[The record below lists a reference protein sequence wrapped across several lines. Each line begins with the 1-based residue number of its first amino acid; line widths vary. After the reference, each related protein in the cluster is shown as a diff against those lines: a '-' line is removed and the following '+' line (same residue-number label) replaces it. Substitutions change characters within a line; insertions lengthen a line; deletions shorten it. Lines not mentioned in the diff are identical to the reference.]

1 MDEQRE
7 QLGKR
12 ESASVSDETIRLFL
26 LCRLNEDER
35 NGFEERL
42 LLDDE
47 LEERVRL
54 TECEIA
60 DDYAFGRLSAEERE
74 IFTRKF
80 LVTAERKQK
89 LEVSQALRHYSS
101 SHTVNKKNLAE
112 LENNPTWRERISGF
126 FGLNRPALAF
136 AIAFGALVLIIGIV
150 WWITRSARE
159 RDEPAIVR
167 QDTLP
172 TQKPQTSP
180 PTAPTPTPVPGL
192 TTAPSP
198 AQKTTPPPVEPAPA
212 ALVATA
218 VLMPGALRDGGEM
231 ARITL
236 PEGERDIVRLQLT
249 LESNEAGTYRA
260 ELLTAEGQPISIA
273 GKLKASHTNGAARVV
288 FDVPAR
294 RLKAGD
300 YQVRLSRQT
309 GGQLESVGRYYFRAL
324 Q

>member
-26 LCRLNEDER
+26 LCQLNENER
-35 NGFEERL
+35 NGFEARL
-42 LLDDE
+42 LIDDE

-60 DDYAFGRLSAEERE
+60 DDYAFGHLSAEERE
-74 IFTRKF
+74 FFTQKF
-80 LVTAERKQK
+80 MVTAERKQK

-101 SHTVNKKNLAE
+101 SHTVNKKNLPE
-112 LENNPTWRERISGF
+112 LESNLTWRERISGL

-136 AIAFGALVLIIGIV
+136 AVSFGALVLIIGIV
-150 WWITRSARE
+150 WFITRSARE

-172 TQKPQTSP
+172 TPKPQTAA
-180 PTAPTPTPVPGL
+180 TQTPVPGL
-192 TTAPSP
+192 TTTPSP
-198 AQKTTPPPVEPAPA
+198 AQKTTPPPIEPAPA

-218 VLMPGALRDGGEM
+218 VLLPGALRDGGEM

-249 LESNEAGTYRA
+249 LEANEAGTYRA

-300 YQVRLSRQT
+300 YQVKLSRQT
-309 GGQLESVGRYYFRAL
+309 SGQLESVGRYYFRAL